1 MTTSPIQ
8 TRRLNQLNLL
18 KWCLLGIAFTDIFL
32 LLFFNVTI
40 GLIQKTN
47 TSGTLPP
54 NLTLEQ
60 FNEIKGTF
68 DAMYWPVNVLGFLH
82 LPLTVL
88 TFIKF
93 HQKKW
98 HPLILAYAG
107 LSIFILPLGT
117 FLAMVLFIFLYH
129 SNGKDLFQK

>member
-1 MTTSPIQ
+1 MTLTSEN
-8 TRRLNQLNLL
+8 TRRLNQLNIL
-18 KWCLLGIAFTDIFL
+18 KWCLLGIALLDIFM

-40 GLIQKTN
+40 KVIHN
-47 TSGTLPP
+47 TSASEALPP
-54 NLTLEQ
+54 GISPEQ
-60 FNEIKGTF
+60 FKEIKDTF
-68 DAMYWPVNVLGFLH
+68 EMMFWPVNLLGFIH
-82 LPLTVL
+82 LPLTIF

-98 HPLILAYAG
+98 HPLILAYSG

-117 FLAMVLFIFLYH
+117 FLAIVLFIFLYH